1 MQYLNRNLRKT
12 LQKNL
17 SKVIPHKYT
26 NGFNQKLKKF
36 TVTWH
41 GTLVVTPTIAGLTIL
56 VRLLGWF
63 QPLEYATLDI
73 SFRLRPEEAVDERI
87 IIVAVEESDLSRL
100 KQWPLSD
107 ELLAK
112 LLTNIKQQNPK
123 VIGLDIYRNLPVEP
137 GNAELKKVFKETSNL
152 FGIQKV
158 IGDRFSPEIPPS
170 PVLSQLGQVT
180 SNDVV
185 VDEDGVV
192 RRGMLFPIPGEPL
205 PSLGLTMAMEYLR
218 GQGIEPESAKD
229 GAMKLGNTV
238 FDIFESNDGN
248 YLNADAGG
256 YQIILNYRGAANSFQ
271 SVPLTDVLE
280 NRVPPNLMRD
290 RIVLIG
296 AKAPSLNDAFYTPY
310 SRGFFGTPVRTPG
323 VEVQANVTSQI
334 LSSVLDSR
342 PLIKVWYDPLE
353 KVWIVLW
360 ILIIASFGWHWRYTK
375 AHFYILWM
383 LSLLLV
389 NIAIVSFIGY
399 VSFLLG
405 WWIPVISPLMG
416 LLASTIAISSYV
428 YVSKLRE
435 LNKALEK
442 SNVQLEQSHVQLEE
456 TIKDL
461 EHVLSDLQKS
471 QLQLIQSE
479 KMSALG
485 QLVAG
490 VAHEI
495 NNPVG
500 FISGNL
506 KHLEGYIQD
515 LTNHLQLYQ
524 QTFPEAGEEIE
535 EDAEAIDIEYV
546 LEDIPKMVE
555 SMQVGI
561 QRIKEISTSLRTFSR
576 SDTSTKANYN
586 IHEGIDSTLLI
597 LKHRLK
603 ADSIRPEIKI
613 IKEYGNLPMVNCYPG
628 QLNQV
633 IMNLIANAIDALEDS
648 NKGKEF
654 AEIEANPNKITI
666 STKLLADNTRVVIQI
681 KDNGLGM
688 SDEIKQKI
696 FEHLFTTKPVGQG
709 TGLGLSISRQIVEE
723 THGGKLSCISSLGD
737 GAEFL
742 IEIPIE

>member
-256 YQIILNYRGAANSFQ
+256 YQIILNYRGAANSFR

-383 LSLLLV
+383 FSLLLV
-389 NIAIVSFIGY
+389 NIATVSFIGY

-405 WWIPVISPLMG
+405 WWIPVISPLIG

-471 QLQLIQSE
+471 QIQLIQSE

-546 LEDIPKMVE
+546 LEDMPKMVE

-654 AEIEANPNKITI
+654 TEIEANPNKITI

-723 THGGKLSCISSLGD
+723 THGGKLSCVSSLGD
-737 GAEFL
+737 GAEFI